1 MKGYEKIGAIIA
13 QAHSEADDP
22 IVALVAESAQA
33 MRVDGCRV
41 TVGSGESTHDA
52 VSAAVTK
59 AGRMHD
65 WVVVVSQVDA
75 DGNHV
80 MPPLLCHAPMHDLK
94 RDGMNAVFYIPA
106 DADSEWEVYTPN

>member
-1 MKGYEKIGAIIA
+1 MKGYEKIEAVIA
-13 QAHSEADDP
+13 QAHAETTDP

-41 TVGSGESTHDA
+41 TIGSGESTYDA
-52 VSAAVTK
+52 VSTASAK

-65 WVVVVSQVDA
+65 WVVVVSQVGA

-80 MPPLLCHAPMHDLK
+80 MPPLLCSAPMHDFMK
-94 RDGMNAVFYIPA
+94 AGMNAVFYITA
-106 DADSEWEVYTPN
+106 DDDWEVYTPN